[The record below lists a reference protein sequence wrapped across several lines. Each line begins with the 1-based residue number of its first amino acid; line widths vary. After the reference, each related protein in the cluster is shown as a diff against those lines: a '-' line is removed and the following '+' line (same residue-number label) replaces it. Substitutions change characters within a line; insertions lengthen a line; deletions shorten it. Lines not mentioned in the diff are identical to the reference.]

1 MGLLSRKS
9 DPLADAQTEVDR
21 LNTQR
26 SRLADRL
33 AGAVAAVE
41 AAQTAR
47 RAALVDGDPDAKA
60 MATLDRRCADAAEAR
75 SGVEAALTVV
85 TAGLED
91 AAARLAALKDAA
103 ARARVAAGAE
113 TRAKALDTA
122 GEVLAAAAKAFGA
135 AREAMVRAIG
145 EHGAATL
152 DPVSGHNL
160 PAALAA
166 RPVITAAIRAAAP
179 GILPTSDSLGAPIEN
194 DPALAAR
201 RLAGRLRDHGED
213 VLAGR
218 VPAVELPRPGL
229 AALPIDPSNPL
240 TTPVPMV
247 RGVARKTLCYVHPVT
262 NRMIHVSAGEA
273 DMPPRVLEVAI
284 EAELAVRAGDPRAS
298 AILQEVNKPPVPGY
312 LKAVGRAA
320 EPVAHFIDV
329 ENGEVITPSVSD
341 RPPADNSADMRSEAL
356 RGYYTRAG

>member
-9 DPLADAQTEVDR
+9 DPLADAQAEVDR
-21 LNTQR
+21 LGTQR

-33 AGAVAAVE
+33 AGAVTAVE

-85 TAGLED
+85 TAGFED
-91 AAARLAALKDAA
+91 ATARLAALQDAST
-103 ARARVAAGAE
+103 RARIAAEAE
-113 TRAKALDTA
+113 TRAKAIDAA
-122 GEVLAAAAKAFGA
+122 GEALAAAAKAFGG

-145 EHGAATL
+145 EHGAATP

-160 PAALAA
+160 PAALTA
-166 RPVITAAIRAAAP
+166 RPIITAAIRAAAP
-179 GILPTSDSLGAPIEN
+179 GILPTSDTLGAPIEA

-218 VPAVELPRPGL
+218 VPAVELPRPGQ

-240 TTPVPMV
+240 TMRVEKV
-247 RGVARKTLCYVHPVT
+247 RVVVVERLCYIGEAGRMIHSETGEVEIPKAVFEVAREAGWALEPGTRAAKDALVELGKAPAPGYMKTPGRQPAPVARFVDVEAGAIRTDAVT
-262 NRMIHVSAGEA
+262 NRPSSSSWPDRVQEEIRSYHAG
-273 DMPPRVLEVAI
+273 R
-284 EAELAVRAGDPRAS
+284 RA
-298 AILQEVNKPPVPGY
+298 
-312 LKAVGRAA
+312 
-320 EPVAHFIDV
+320 
-329 ENGEVITPSVSD
+329 
-341 RPPADNSADMRSEAL
+341 
-356 RGYYTRAG
+356 